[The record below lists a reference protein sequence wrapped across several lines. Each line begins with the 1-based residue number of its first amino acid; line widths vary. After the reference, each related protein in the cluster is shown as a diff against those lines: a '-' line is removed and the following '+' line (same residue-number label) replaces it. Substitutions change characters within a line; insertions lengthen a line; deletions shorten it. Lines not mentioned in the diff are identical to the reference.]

1 MVDEATEVR
10 KALMEAGVRVVF
22 TGHFHIQDVAK
33 DYNETRTDSI
43 YDVSTGSTVT
53 YPRPFR
59 LVRLNDD
66 NSQMDLQGK
75 YIKSVN
81 LGGELQ
87 KDFGSYAQQKL
98 VDGYADDWFAGSGL
112 LGRD

>member
-1 MVDEATEVR
+1 MHHNLVNILMRRPRLRLLTWWTKAAEVR

-53 YPRPFR
+53 YPCPFR
-59 LVRLNDD
+59 RCAER
-66 NSQMDLQGK
+66 SQFANG
-75 YIKSVN
+75 
-81 LGGELQ
+81 
-87 KDFGSYAQQKL
+87 
-98 VDGYADDWFAGSGL
+98 FAG
-112 LGRD
+112 